1 MGAPPRS
8 NRAAIATSLA
18 CSIGFLLLALTRSGL
33 AWMDVGVSAWVVTIH
48 DEPFTSVAKLIAV
61 LFDTT
66 SMAVLSLAIGTTL
79 FLLKMKERALLLLG
93 AMAGCA
99 AILRALK
106 TLIYSPRPPNGLMPE
121 AGNSFPSGHVT
132 SSVVL
137 FGLLAFFAWQTW
149 KSARIKVVSG
159 SLVAVLVSFVGFT
172 RVYLNVHW
180 LTDVLAGYLLGMAWL
195 TLCIVVTP
203 YLVNMYKKR
212 RGTSARH

>member
-1 MGAPPRS
+1 LGTPPRS

-66 SMAVLSLAIGTTL
+66 SMAVLSLAIGATL

-137 FGLLAFFAWQTW
+137 FGLLVFFAWQTW

-195 TLCIVVTP
+195 TFCIVVTP